1 MSAPLEDH
9 GGSPDGS
16 PAADAEAEP
25 AGAPGAPSGVPG
37 GEFGDPGS
45 LPTVAV
51 VGRPNVGKSTLVN
64 RIIGRREAIVEERPG
79 VTRDRK
85 EWTASWLGRPF
96 TVVDTGG
103 WQPDAGDGDLAAL
116 DRKVSAQSRRAM
128 LDADV
133 AVLVTDVTTG
143 VTEPDRATAELLWQ
157 RRGPVLVAVNKVDDE
172 GREPLMWEFVM
183 LGLGDPHPVSALHG
197 RGCADLLDAVVA
209 SFPADELEAPPP
221 DATAPDA
228 TGPTAPA
235 MAAEAASANATA
247 PDATPE
253 ATAPTPASPPTAA
266 EAPGGIDDVNTVS
279 VAIVGRPNVGKS
291 TLFNRLVGEERSV
304 VHDLPGTTRDSIDT
318 LVETPAGRLRLVDTA
333 GLRRRSRVDEGTE
346 YYAMLRALRSI
357 DRADVVLLMVD
368 ATEGITHQDQRL
380 AERVDGAG
388 CPILLLLNKWDL
400 LDTERRTAVRED
412 VGRRLGFLSGSPSL
426 GISALTGRGVTR
438 ILGSLEGTIEQYRR
452 RIPTRAVNRAIR
464 EAQAAHPAP
473 GGARVL
479 YATQGATD
487 PPTFTLFVNRR
498 LPPTYLRYL
507 QRRLSE
513 ILGLGATPLKFHVR
527 FR

>member
-1 MSAPLEDH
+1 MA
-9 GGSPDGS
+9 
-16 PAADAEAEP
+16 AEP
-25 AGAPGAPSGVPG
+25 APAAVTGGAG
-37 GEFGDPGS
+37 GGPRLD

-103 WQPDAGDGDLAAL
+103 WQPDRGGDPAAL
-116 DRKVSAQSRRAM
+116 DRKVSDQSRRAM
-128 LDADV
+128 LEADV
-133 AVLVTDVTTG
+133 AVLVTDVNSG
-143 VTEPDRATAELLWQ
+143 VTEPDLATAELLWQ
-157 RRGPVLVAVNKVDDE
+157 RSGPVLVAVNKVDDE
-172 GREPLMWEFVM
+172 GREPLIWEFVT

-197 RGCADLLDAVVA
+197 RGCADLLDSVVA
-209 SFPADELEAPPP
+209 ALPEGG
-221 DATAPDA
+221 DAGEA
-228 TGPTAPA
+228 TGAGGDNPQDDD
-235 MAAEAASANATA
+235 AA
-247 PDATPE
+247 
-253 ATAPTPASPPTAA
+253 
-266 EAPGGIDDVNTVS
+266 TVS

-304 VHDLPGTTRDSIDT
+304 THDLPGTTRDSVDT
-318 LVETPAGRLRLVDTA
+318 LVQTPAGRLRLVDTA
-333 GLRRRSRVDEGTE
+333 GLRRQSRVEAGTE
-346 YYAMLRALRSI
+346 YYATVRALRSV
-357 DRADVVLLMVD
+357 DRADVVLLLLD
-368 ATEGITHQDQRL
+368 ATAGVTHQDQRL

-388 CPILLLLNKWDL
+388 CPILLLANKWDL
-400 LDTERRTAVRED
+400 LDTEQRVALRSDAD
-412 VGRRLGFLSGSPSL
+412 DRLGFLGGAPL
-426 GISALTGRGVTR
+426 LAISALTGRGVGR
-438 ILGSLEGTIEQYRR
+438 IMTSLEETVEQYRR

-513 ILGLGATPLKFHVR
+513 IFDLGATPLKFHVR

>member
-1 MSAPLEDH
+1 MGAPVEDPGAGT
-9 GGSPDGS
+9 GGDPSGTAGVDLAGDPTGIGGNGPGGD
-16 PAADAEAEP
+16 P
-25 AGAPGAPSGVPG
+25 AG
-37 GEFGDPGS
+37 D

-64 RIIGRREAIVEERPG
+64 RIIGSRDAIVEERPG

-96 TVVDTGG
+96 VVVDTGG

-116 DRKVSAQSRRAM
+116 DRKVSAQSRKAM

-143 VTEPDRATAELLWQ
+143 VTEPDIATAEQLWQ
-157 RRGPVLVAVNKVDDE
+157 RTGPVLVAVNKVDDE
-172 GREPLMWEFVM
+172 GREPLIWEFVR

-197 RGCADLLDAVVA
+197 RGCADLLDAVLA
-209 SFPADELEAPPP
+209 GLPG
-221 DATAPDA
+221 TG
-228 TGPTAPA
+228 TGPSG
-235 MAAEAASANATA
+235 AA
-247 PDATPE
+247 D
-253 ATAPTPASPPTAA
+253 
-266 EAPGGIDDVNTVS
+266 APGEPAADANTVS

-304 VHDLPGTTRDSIDT
+304 VHDLPGTTRDSVDT
-318 LVETPAGRLRLVDTA
+318 LVETPAGRLRLIDTA
-333 GLRRRSRVDEGTE
+333 GLRRRSKVDEGTE
-346 YYAMLRALRSI
+346 YYATVRALRSV

-368 ATEGITHQDQRL
+368 ATQGVTHQDQRL
-380 AERVDGAG
+380 AERIDGAG
-388 CPILLLLNKWDL
+388 CPILVLLNKWDL
-400 LDTERRTAVRED
+400 LEGDRRIAVRNE
-412 VGRRLGFLSGSPSL
+412 VGDRLGFLSGSPAL
-426 GISALTGRGVTR
+426 GISAYTGRGVTR
-438 ILGSLEGTIEQYRR
+438 ILTSLEGTIEQYQR

-507 QRRLSE
+507 QRRISE
-513 ILGLGATPLKFHVR
+513 TFDLGATPVKFHVR